1 MQMNLPCLL
10 TGTSSYISERC
21 PFETFTKITYLHA
34 PIFSTACTVDRVSTH
49 QAEIAS
55 QPVASINLS
64 PHTLLNDRK
73 LATNFL
79 QQLFCRQQTVRLQN
93 VAASGFH
100 GRATRSRGR
109 DGLRVGLA
117 RAVCPGVPEVALQ
130 PFGDVHWSRGVGG
143 MSKNARENNHTDRW
157 SEYREI
163 GIVKM
168 IRNTWNKAWN
178 SLYHAGLP
186 RSLLS
191 EAPTLRFVIYFEICE
206 RRATKSLTET
216 RRGCL
221 DIVEVDAIKMELI
234 VHDTPDKAVWCTPA
248 CPPPVS
254 DSTVSGS

>member
-21 PFETFTKITYLHA
+21 PLRNVYQNNLFA
-34 PIFSTACTVDRVSTH
+34 RPDIFSTACTVDRVSTH

-73 LATNFL
+73 LATIFL
-79 QQLFCRQQTVRLQN
+79 QQLFCRQQTRRLQN

-100 GRATRSRGR
+100 GRATRSQGR

-143 MSKNARENNHTDRW
+143 MGKNARENNHTDR
-157 SEYREI
+157 
-163 GIVKM
+163 
-168 IRNTWNKAWN
+168 
-178 SLYHAGLP
+178 
-186 RSLLS
+186 
-191 EAPTLRFVIYFEICE
+191 
-206 RRATKSLTET
+206 
-216 RRGCL
+216 
-221 DIVEVDAIKMELI
+221 
-234 VHDTPDKAVWCTPA
+234 
-248 CPPPVS
+248 
-254 DSTVSGS
+254 